1 MISDKL
7 KEEKPLNKFLEKVE
21 KCKERCQTD
30 EGKEHLGDLEF
41 KLVDEFLQNK
51 FHDFE

>member
-7 KEEKPLNKFLEKVE
+7 REEKPLNEFLGKVE
-21 KCKERCQTD
+21 KCKERCQTN
-30 EGKEHLGDLEF
+30 GGREHLNDLEF
-41 KLVDEFLQNK
+41 KLVDEFLQHK